1 MRPQPGSL
9 QGVFGLR
16 VPGVLRQAAFSPP
29 LPGCPAAPRL
39 LPPVAM
45 PLHPPFPHRD
55 GRTARS
61 RPFLS
66 TVPQE
71 AKALHPAGIAVCFS
85 AVRPVTPVHKE
96 KP

>member
-16 VPGVLRQAAFSPP
+16 VPGVLRQAAFPRRSRDALRPRASCRP
-29 LPGCPAAPRL
+29 WRCPCI
-39 LPPVAM
+39 V
-45 PLHPPFPHRD
+45 PFPHRD

>member
-1 MRPQPGSL
+1 MRPQPGLPSGSL
-9 QGVFGLR
+9 RLR
-16 VPGVLRQAAFSPP
+16 VPGVLRQAAFPRRSRDAASCRPWR
-29 LPGCPAAPRL
+29 CPCIVPS
-39 LPPVAM
+39 
-45 PLHPPFPHRD
+45 PHRD